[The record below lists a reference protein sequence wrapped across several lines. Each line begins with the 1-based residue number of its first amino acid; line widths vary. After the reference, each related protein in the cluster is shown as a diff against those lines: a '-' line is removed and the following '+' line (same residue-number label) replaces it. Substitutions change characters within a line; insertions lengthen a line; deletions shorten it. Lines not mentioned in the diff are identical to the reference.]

1 MIRRSLALA
10 LLLASTSAL
19 AAPKAAETTTAPAA
33 AETVYIT
40 DRVYAPVRSEA
51 GERSKLLHDGLVSG
65 TQVTVLER
73 NDKTGYAKIKTNN
86 GLEGW
91 VRVQYLNR
99 EAAAPILLEQA
110 NAQLAQLQVEKKAL
124 EDELI
129 AIKQISS
136 SQIDAHQRN
145 VELVKQNQLLLSEKE
160 VLLADNARL
169 KDRNQQRWFLYGGLL
184 LGLGALLCAACIALG
199 KKRRNDGWA

>member
-1 MIRRSLALA
+1 MIKH
-10 LLLASTSAL
+10 LLAASAMAVSL
-19 AAPKAAETTTAPAA
+19 QAFAAPATQTSDAAVSTPDTA
-33 AETVYIT
+33 YIT
-40 DRVYAPVRSEA
+40 DRVYAPIRAEA
-51 GERSKLLHDGLVSG
+51 SDKAKLLHDGLVSG
-65 TQVTVLER
+65 TQVTILEQ
-73 NDKTGYAKIKTNN
+73 NDKNGHAKIKTTT

-99 EAAAPILLEQA
+99 EPAAPVLLEQA
-110 NAQLAQLQVEKKAL
+110 NAQLAQLQLEKKAL

-129 AIKQISS
+129 AIKQISA
-136 SQIDAHQRN
+136 SQIDTHQRN
-145 VELVKQNQLLLSEKE
+145 AELVKQNQLLMSEKE

-184 LGLGALLCAACIALG
+184 LALGALLCAACIALG